1 MIRER
6 QKHLLEIIRQEGV
19 IRPRDMDKYQI
30 PRGYLHQLHNA
41 GLVSRVGRGLYMLP
55 DAEITEHHS
64 LAEASKSIPNGV
76 ICLLSALRFH
86 ELTTQAPFEVWIAL
100 DPKMWHPQI
109 ESLPIHIV
117 RFSGRAFDRG
127 IEEHTIDGVSVRIY
141 DPAKT
146 VVDCF
151 RYRNKIGLDVA
162 LEALRDYLSHREKR
176 SNEQYSVDKLW
187 EYAQQ
192 CRMSRVMMPYME
204 AIAG

>member
-41 GLVSRVGRGLYMLP
+41 GLVSRV
-55 DAEITEHHS
+55 
-64 LAEASKSIPNGV
+64 AEASKSIPNGV

-127 IEEHTIDGVSVRIY
+127 IEEHTIDGVSVRTY

-204 AIAG
+204 AMI